1 MATSRVQLTSEAKLR
16 ERIEKVG
23 AYRVC
28 AQTLAHSDTCHF
40 VDFQDIKIKYFK
52 KQYIDRM
59 DYIILYIHEP
69 HGDNTVLICVN

>member
-40 VDFQDIKIKYFK
+40 VDFQDIKIKYF
-52 KQYIDRM
+52 
-59 DYIILYIHEP
+59 ENP
-69 HGDNTVLICVN
+69 T

>member
-40 VDFQDIKIKYFK
+40 VDFQDIKIEN
-52 KQYIDRM
+52 
-59 DYIILYIHEP
+59 ILKN
-69 HGDNTVLICVN
+69 NTLITWITLYYTYMNHMVITPS